1 MKKQIKLLIL
11 SDYKIISTFE
21 LMKILRF
28 LLFPFAILYGII
40 TAIRNWFFDIGLLKS
55 TYFDVPVIAVG
66 NLSVGGTGKT
76 PQIEFLIRLLK
87 NTHKI
92 AVLSRGYKRKTT
104 GFQIVNQKHT
114 ACDVGDEPLQFYKKF
129 KNQAIISVDADRTN
143 GITQLLK
150 KQNPP
155 EIILLDDAFQHRKV
169 KASTYIL
176 LTKFDDLYIN
186 DYMLPTGNL
195 REFRSGYK
203 RANIIIVTKCPE
215 NLSEEKQQEIIRK
228 IKPKTY
234 QQVFFTA
241 ISYDEN
247 LKNTKENIE
256 ENNTNLTISALKNK
270 NVLLVTGIANP
281 NSLLTFLSKENIQF
295 KHLKYPDHY
304 DFTNNDIQKITS
316 EFKELEAKNTS
327 KNTIILTTE
336 KDFMRLENR
345 LEKLCYISIKS
356 IFLKDEKRFSN
367 LIQQEISKIKV

>member
-129 KNQAIISVDADRTN
+129 KNQAIISVDTDRTN

-345 LEKLCYISIKS
+345 LKKLCYISIKS

>member
-316 EFKELEAKNTS
+316 EFKELEVKNTS

-345 LEKLCYISIKS
+345 LKKLCYISIKS

>member
-1 MKKQIKLLIL
+1 
-11 SDYKIISTFE
+11 
-21 LMKILRF
+21 MKILRF